1 VADARCRATY
11 APEQMQRI
19 VDLAHLKYLAPML
32 SRPIMDYLIEQ
43 SMRPDMMSRQII
55 EGVWRTF
62 VPPDDRGADG
72 WRRRLAQMRALV
84 FEPNY
89 ASESFEYVR
98 RLTRLYRT
106 LRFGEKFVIS
116 PGSLFDRMTVERST
130 RDGRARRYA
139 ISPTLVSQD
148 FANGGHVTASQL
160 RNMIGHFDDYV

>member
-1 VADARCRATY
+1 
-11 APEQMQRI
+11 M
-19 VDLAHLKYLAPML
+19 
-32 SRPIMDYLIEQ
+32 
-43 SMRPDMMSRQII
+43 
-55 EGVWRTF
+55 
-62 VPPDDRGADG
+62 
-72 WRRRLAQMRALV
+72 

-98 RLTRLYRT
+98 RLTGLYRT

-130 RDGRARRYA
+130 REGRARRYA

-148 FANGGHVTASQL
+148 FADGGHVTASQL